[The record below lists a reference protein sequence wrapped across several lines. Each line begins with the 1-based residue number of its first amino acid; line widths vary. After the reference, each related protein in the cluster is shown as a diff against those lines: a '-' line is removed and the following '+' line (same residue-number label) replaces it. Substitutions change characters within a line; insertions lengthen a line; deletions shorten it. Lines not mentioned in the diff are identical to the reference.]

1 MQSSDSLTGLV
12 NKLTGSGTDRDKI
25 TGQEWYYAE
34 PRPEQLRNS
43 YRANWLCRKAI
54 DAPNGDMLR
63 QGWTWRAEGTE
74 AQDIEREEK
83 RLGFKR
89 KLKKAMN
96 LASLYGGAAILIGDG
111 SEDPTRPLDVERINR
126 NGLQYLTVMSRYE
139 VGSGRIV
146 HDVLDPFHGLPMDY
160 QLSGSG
166 AAVTVHPSRVIRF
179 EGKDPCYTG
188 SLVFDVW
195 GDSVLAG
202 ILREI
207 GAVATGIA
215 SSSRLLEESTVN
227 YYKMKGLLDKL
238 STPNGEDVVQKA
250 LNLLSTMKSAINA
263 VAVDADDGDL
273 QQFHANFAGL
283 PEVVQMLLQAVA
295 GGADIPM
302 TRLLGQSPGGLNA
315 TGDSDIRNYYDRLK
329 SDQEERLAPTI
340 EPITRA
346 IVRSALG
353 GEPDGVE
360 FEFNPLWQMTEKE
373 QSEIDSQQATTL
385 TTLNNTGQVPDE
397 VMSIAVR
404 SMMSRS
410 RNMAAAGD
418 RWTELVE
425 ENGDEELERDPPES
439 DVQSAIST
447 GDSRP
452 MTLYVARRVVN
463 HEEIERW
470 AKSQG
475 LETTLGEDMHVTIAF
490 SRQALDWHKAGHSW
504 EDKIEIPE
512 GGPRSVE
519 VFGQNAVVLQIAWD
533 SLQWRHQQIINAG
546 ATWDHA
552 EYSPHITIT
561 YDPGDV
567 DPLTIEPYRG
577 KIVLGPEIFDQ
588 VNENWREGVSED
600 GDGLWANI
608 RRKKAR
614 IEKGASE
621 RKARPGEKGYPDP
634 DALER
639 SKGK

>member
-1 MQSSDSLTGLV
+1 MQTNDSLTGLV
-12 NKLTGSGTDRDKI
+12 NKLTGAGTDRDKI
-25 TGQEWYYAE
+25 TGQEWFYAE

-43 YRANWLCRKAI
+43 YRANWLCRKAV
-54 DAPNGDMLR
+54 DAPVGDMLR
-63 QGWTWRAEGTE
+63 QGWTWRAGGNE
-74 AQDIEREEK
+74 ATLIQREEK
-83 RLGFKR
+83 RLRFKE
-89 KLKKAMN
+89 KLKKA
-96 LASLYGGAAILIGDG
+96 LRWSRLYGGAAILIGDG
-111 SEDPTRPLDVERINR
+111 AADPTQPLDVASITQ

-146 HDVLDPFHGLPMDY
+146 HDVMNPLHGLPMDY

-166 AAVTVHPSRVIRF
+166 AAVTVHPSRIIRF
-179 EGKDPCYTG
+179 EGKSAAHTG
-188 SLVFDVW
+188 SLVFDMW

-227 YYKMKGLLDKL
+227 YYKMKGLLEKL
-238 STPNGEDVVQKA
+238 GTPGGEDIVQKA
-250 LNLLSTMKSAINA
+250 LHLLNTMKSAINA

-283 PEVVQMLLQAVA
+283 PEVVQMLLQAVS
-295 GGADIPM
+295 GGADIPI
-302 TRLLGQSPGGLNA
+302 TRLLGQSPGGMNA
-315 TGDSDIRNYYDRLK
+315 TGDSDFRNYYDGLK
-329 SDQEERLAPTI
+329 AEQEDYIGPAI

-360 FEFNPLWQMTEKE
+360 FEFNPLWQMTDKD
-373 QSEIDSQQATTL
+373 QSEIDSLQATTL

-425 ENGDEELERDPPES
+425 ENRGEELERDPPES
-439 DVQSAIST
+439 DVQEAIST

-490 SRQALDWHKAGHSW
+490 SRQALDWHKVGHSW

-519 VFGQNAVVLQIAWD
+519 VFGKNAVVLQIAWD
-533 SLQWRHQQIINAG
+533 SLQWRHQQIISAG
-546 ATWDHA
+546 ATWDHD

-567 DPLTIEPYRG
+567 DPLTIKPYRG

-600 GDGLWANI
+600 SDGLWANI
-608 RRKKAR
+608 RRKRERMK
-614 IEKGASE
+614 KGA
-621 RKARPGEKGYPDP
+621 RKVQR
-634 DALER
+634 
-639 SKGK
+639 